1 MLPAL
6 IPLLVGMAPTVADWI
21 FGDKTGKAVGRVS
34 EIAKEILGTDDAT
47 AVERAISTDP
57 NLALQFKQAL
67 IQAAADA
74 RRSELDTLKA
84 QLADVQS
91 ARTQTVDLAKAN
103 SAIAWGAPIISAIVL
118 TAFGAALWAVLKEE
132 VPAGSRD
139 IANIML
145 GTLGAMASAVVGYWV
160 GSSAG
165 SAVKDNAL
173 RQIAGK

>member
-1 MLPAL
+1 MPAL
-6 IPLLVGMAPTVADWI
+6 IPLLLGIAPTVADWI
-21 FGDKTGKAVGRVS
+21 FGDKTGAAIGKVTD
-34 EIAKEILGTDDAT
+34 IAKDILGTDDAGGI
-47 AVERAISTDP
+47 ERAIAADP
-57 NLALQFKQAL
+57 NLALQFKQAI

-74 RRSELDTLKA
+74 RRVELDSFRA

-118 TAFGAALWAVLKEE
+118 AAFGMALWAVLKQE

-165 SAVKDNAL
+165 SASKDNTL

>member
-21 FGDKTGKAVGRVS
+21 FGDKTGKAVGKVS

-84 QLADVQS
+84 PTCRRAKRPHPDGRSGEGQFGHRVGGEPHHLGDRADCL
-91 ARTQTVDLAKAN
+91 R
-103 SAIAWGAPIISAIVL
+103 G
-118 TAFGAALWAVLKEE
+118 
-132 VPAGSRD
+132 GS
-139 IANIML
+139 M
-145 GTLGAMASAVVGYWV
+145 
-160 GSSAG
+160 GSSEGGGARGLPRHRQHHAG
-165 SAVKDNAL
+165 HSRSHGVGGGQLLGRQL
-173 RQIAGK
+173 RRLGQQGQRA

>member
-1 MLPAL
+1 MPAL
-6 IPLLVGMAPTVADWI
+6 IPLLLGIAPTVADWI
-21 FGDKTGKAVGRVS
+21 FGDKTGAAIGKVTG
-34 EIAKEILGTDDAT
+34 IAKDILGTDDAGGI
-47 AVERAISTDP
+47 ERAIAADP
-57 NLALQFKQAL
+57 NLALQFKQAI

-74 RRSELDTLKA
+74 RRVELDSFRA

-103 SAIAWGAPIISAIVL
+103 SAIAWGAPIISTIVL
-118 TAFGAALWAVLKEE
+118 AAFGMALYAVLKEE

-160 GSSAG
+160 GSSSG
-165 SAVKDNAL
+165 SAAKDNML